1 MPPERILPQ
10 PDGRR
15 LLLTQTR
22 RSLWGMMKSG
32 VAALLLLFVG
42 VLPGPAHGQNPGF
55 TGHLSTSPQD
65 QLDEAVRLY
74 QTGAHDDAKRI
85 LTSLVNDPGMDDEG
99 LRQRARVYLGEV
111 LYLKGDKEEARRL
124 FEAVLLQDH
133 GYVVDPFAHPP
144 DVRGFFETIRAYIR
158 PAAPPTPPTTS
169 SAPVSRPPFVT
180 YTGFGVYQF
189 QSGRPGL
196 GTAMAGAQATL
207 GALSLASFY
216 GLTQTG
222 GWETEDQKTALDR
235 RRALQWGATAGFYG
249 VWMWSVIDAHRHW
262 RSTHQQSAQMSA
274 RMLPT
279 PDGRGLGVTMTAPL
293 R

>member
-1 MPPERILPQ
+1 
-10 PDGRR
+10 
-15 LLLTQTR
+15 
-22 RSLWGMMKSG
+22 MKKSR
-32 VAALLLLFVG
+32 VAALLLLIVG
-42 VLPGPAHGQNPGF
+42 VCPPPVRAQSPGF
-55 TGHLSTSPQD
+55 NDHLSVSPQER
-65 QLDEAVRLY
+65 LDEAVRLY

-85 LTSLVNDPGMDDEG
+85 LTGLVNDPGLDNES

-124 FEAVLLQDH
+124 FEAVLLQDY

-158 PAAPPTPPTTS
+158 PEPTTPAPVTPTPP
-169 SAPVSRPPFVT
+169 VGRPPLAT
-180 YTGFGVYQF
+180 YAGFGIYQF
-189 QSGRPGL
+189 QSGRPAL

-216 GLTQTG
+216 GLTQNG
-222 GWETEDQKTALDR
+222 GWETEAQKTALDR

-249 VWMWSVIDAHRHW
+249 AWMWSLIDAHRHW
-262 RSTHQQSAQMSA
+262 RSSNEHSARLSA
-274 RMLPT
+274 RMLPAA
-279 PDGRGLGVTMTAPL
+279 DGRGLHVTVAAPL